1 MKGAIIGDIIGS
13 IYEFDNIKTKDF
25 PLFGKKCFF
34 TDDSVM
40 TVAIADALLSTKGRD
55 DDTIRDV
62 MQMRM
67 RRYGQAYPGRGYG
80 GHFLDWLYQD
90 DPKPYNSCGNGSA
103 MRVSPVGFFAN
114 SEEECIRLA
123 TLSAQPS
130 HNHPDGI
137 KGAAATALCVY
148 TARTTKDRDIRVR
161 LHPLVVV
168 HEGAFGLTEHCR
180 DDLRD
185 IV

>member
-40 TVAIADALLSTKGRD
+40 TVAVADALLSTRGRD

-67 RRYGQAYPGRGYG
+67 RRYGQA
-80 GHFLDWLYQD
+80 
-90 DPKPYNSCGNGSA
+90 
-103 MRVSPVGFFAN
+103 
-114 SEEECIRLA
+114 
-123 TLSAQPS
+123 
-130 HNHPDGI
+130 
-137 KGAAATALCVY
+137 
-148 TARTTKDRDIRVR
+148 
-161 LHPLVVV
+161 
-168 HEGAFGLTEHCR
+168 
-180 DDLRD
+180 
-185 IV
+185 

>member
-13 IYEFDNIKTKDF
+13 VYEFDNIKTKDF
-25 PLFGKKCFF
+25 PLFGEKCFF

-40 TVAIADALLSTKGRD
+40 TVAVADALLSTRGRD

-80 GHFLDWLYQD
+80 GHFLDWLYEE

>member
-40 TVAIADALLSTKGRD
+40 TVAIADALLSTRGRD

-67 RRYGQAYPGRGYG
+67 RRYGQAYPGHGYG
-80 GHFLDWLYQD
+80 GHYLQDFDSMEHFKAELIDYLDY
-90 DPKPYNSCGNGSA
+90 YNN
-103 MRVSPVGFFAN
+103 R
-114 SEEECIRLA
+114 R
-123 TLSAQPS
+123 
-130 HNHPDGI
+130 I
-137 KGAAATALCVY
+137 KL
-148 TARTTKDRDIRVR
+148 K
-161 LHPLVVV
+161 LK
-168 HEGAFGLTEHCR
+168 GLTPAQHR
-180 DDLRD
+180 YQALQ
-185 IV
+185 VA